1 MTPRK
6 VDRRAAERVLRASA
20 ETTMSNP
27 LPAEMLDRIVGY
39 LHDTQDALKNCCLV
53 SKLWAR
59 APENTSSPISGSI
72 PQSACS

>member
-1 MTPRK
+1 MIPRK
-6 VDRRAAERVLRASA
+6 VDRRVAERVLCASA

-27 LPAEMLDRIVGY
+27 LPAEMLDHIVGY

-59 APENTSSPISGSI
+59 TENTSSPISGSM
-72 PQSACS
+72 PQSACG